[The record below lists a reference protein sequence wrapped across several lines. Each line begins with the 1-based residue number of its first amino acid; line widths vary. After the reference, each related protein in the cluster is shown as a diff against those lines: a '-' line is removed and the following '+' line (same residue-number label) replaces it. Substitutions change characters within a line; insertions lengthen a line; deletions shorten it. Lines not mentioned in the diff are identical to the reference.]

1 MPPMWWGK
9 GRADSG
15 FARPALRP
23 VSSGQPPYFMSPFP
37 IRSTLVGCPH
47 YRGYTHQ
54 HRHQTNTAKAIF
66 AAALKLSRG
75 KEQRGVQGREEG
87 KRKGVI
93 LMFLDAAGE
102 CLVVF
107 YFSRMHACLT
117 QKRVMNKERKIHSNV
132 CLSLLD
138 ASEWEAYLTRGC
150 SLRRWV
156 FRGRSQKSQVFFFT
170 FHVGS

>member
-1 MPPMWWGK
+1 MWWGK

-47 YRGYTHQ
+47 YGGYTHQ

-66 AAALKLSRG
+66 AAASKLSRG
-75 KEQRGVQGREEG
+75 KEQRGVQGKEEEG

-107 YFSRMHACLT
+107 FLFFTHACLLSAEASDE
-117 QKRVMNKERKIHSNV
+117 QRK
-132 CLSLLD
+132 
-138 ASEWEAYLTRGC
+138 
-150 SLRRWV
+150 
-156 FRGRSQKSQVFFFT
+156 KKT
-170 FHVGS
+170 F